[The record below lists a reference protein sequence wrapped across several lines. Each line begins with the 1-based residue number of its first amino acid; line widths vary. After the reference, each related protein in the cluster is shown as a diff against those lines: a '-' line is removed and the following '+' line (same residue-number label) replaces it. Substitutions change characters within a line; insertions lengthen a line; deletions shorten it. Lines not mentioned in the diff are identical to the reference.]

1 MYLCSAIKQDKNLI
15 IMKNFTNLK
24 ILQSQSKAINDAF
37 ESIELLR
44 NNSSCDKL
52 GFGFSRDDKYCA
64 CSGLTIHVS
73 SHKGFYGNS
82 GCTTIFS
89 LNKDIFNEYLLKVLN
104 KNFTDIMRDVSA
116 LISSDAALLKQDALL
131 ELNGLIDEINSL

>member
-1 MYLCSAIKQDKNLI
+1 
-15 IMKNFTNLK
+15 MKNFTNLK

-52 GFGFSRDDKYCA
+52 GFGFSRDDKYGA